1 MPSMLNEI
9 IGRQRVQEL
18 VREGEE
24 QRCAAGLED
33 GSGRRVQVLRGLLD
47 RRRSRRRDRGQKP
60 GRMP

>member
-24 QRCAAGLED
+24 QRCAVGLED
-33 GSGRRVQVLRGLLD
+33 GSAPRGQLLRRLLN
-47 RRRSRRRDRGQKP
+47 RRRTRRRNREQ
-60 GRMP
+60 MPAR

>member
-24 QRCAAGLED
+24 QRCAAGPDD
-33 GSGRRVQVLRGLLD
+33 GSAPRGQMLRGMLN
-47 RRRSRRRDRGQKP
+47 RRRTRRRDREQ
-60 GRMP
+60 MPAR

>member
-33 GSGRRVQVLRGLLD
+33 GSAFRVQVLRGLLD
-47 RRRSRRRDRGQKP
+47 RRWARRRDRDQTSA
-60 GRMP
+60 R